1 MHIQTSRPYGNCAG
15 LIILEQIYL
24 ASITTHRG
32 FTIYFIT
39 TLISRVRDDT
49 DAEEMQLSLLC
60 YFESVLSPNPNIA
73 SADKQS
79 NALCNATKV
88 MELEHNLN
96 PPYSIEETFHF
107 L

>member
-1 MHIQTSRPYGNCAG
+1 MHIQTSSPYGNRAG

-49 DAEEMQLSLLC
+49 DAEEMQISLLC
-60 YFESVLSPNPNIA
+60 YFESPNPNIA
-73 SADKQS
+73 SAVKQS